1 MPVTIK
7 TVHRKVWAQ
16 IERYAVSW
24 IGWYITEDLTL
35 CFLSVCILSELNL

>member
-16 IERYAVSW
+16 IERYAASW
-24 IGWYITEDLTL
+24 IGVYHGGFDTMFSFCVYFE
-35 CFLSVCILSELNL
+35 

>member
-24 IGWYITEDLTL
+24 IGVGFDTMFSFCVYFE
-35 CFLSVCILSELNL
+35 